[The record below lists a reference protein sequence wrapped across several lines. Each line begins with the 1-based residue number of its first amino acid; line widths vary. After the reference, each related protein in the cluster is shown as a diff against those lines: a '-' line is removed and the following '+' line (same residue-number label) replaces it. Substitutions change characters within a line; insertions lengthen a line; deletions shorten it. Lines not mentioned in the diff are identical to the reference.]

1 MAPLTQE
8 DRILI
13 KILRIEKGYNA
24 YEMMTEFSVRKW
36 NKYALYRLI
45 EQIDAEISQTL
56 VDSVIDQWER
66 RQTVMNAVIRAHGGH
81 IEYLFN

>member
-24 YEMMTEFSVRKW
+24 HEMMTEFPARKW

-45 EQIDAEISQTL
+45 KQIDATGMSK
-56 VDSVIDQWER
+56 SR
-66 RQTVMNAVIRAHGGH
+66 
-81 IEYLFN
+81 

>member
-13 KILRIEKGYNA
+13 KILRIEKEYNA
-24 YEMMTEFSVRKW
+24 YEMLTEFPARKW

-45 EQIDAEISQTL
+45 KQIDATGMSKSRKANCGRRRSARTL
-56 VDSVIDQWER
+56 ANIARV
-66 RQTVMNAVIRAHGGH
+66 GGH
-81 IEYLFN
+81 IEYLFD